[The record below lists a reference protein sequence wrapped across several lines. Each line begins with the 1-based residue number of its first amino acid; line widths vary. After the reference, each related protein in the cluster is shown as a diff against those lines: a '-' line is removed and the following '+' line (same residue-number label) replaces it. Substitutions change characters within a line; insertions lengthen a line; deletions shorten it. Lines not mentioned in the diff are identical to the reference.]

1 MLSDA
6 LIEVKRPAYRPEAA
20 CFFAERSGAL
30 TIRGMKSIA
39 EIRLAN
45 LLALIKE
52 AGTQHA
58 LAERAETTPI
68 YLSQVVN
75 RIQDHKSG
83 RPRELGTDMARRLE
97 QAMGKP
103 ENWMD
108 HDHAA
113 AAGAILNEDE
123 VTILNA
129 YRMLPS
135 AVARDIREAVLRAA
149 VNNAGKSA
157 QPARTP
163 TVASDVAAEAAMHV
177 AEILPR
183 AKSVSTAARLK
194 DAANAPGGQ
203 PPTKR
208 RQRAK

>member
-1 MLSDA
+1 MLSDT
-6 LIEVKRPAYRPEAA
+6 LIEVKRPAYADEAR

-30 TIRGMKSIA
+30 TIRGMKPIA
-39 EIRLAN
+39 EIRLTN

-52 AGTQHA
+52 AGTQNA

-97 QAMGKP
+97 KAMGKP

-113 AAGAILNEDE
+113 AGGALLNEDE

-129 YRMLPS
+129 YRLLP
-135 AVARDIREAVLRAA
+135 AELARDFLKTITSTA
-149 VNNAGKSA
+149 VNNANKGG
-157 QPARTP
+157 P
-163 TVASDVAAEAAMHV
+163 TSTSVVDEVV
-177 AEILPR
+177 AEHAAHR
-183 AKSVSTAARLK
+183 ARVVSEGRAASTAARK
-194 DAANAPGGQ
+194 REAAAAPSVRT
-203 PPTKR
+203 PKR
-208 RQRAK
+208 KRHPAK